1 MLIYHLILDHVTT
14 QPQILSGLLSP
25 KGLNTQLH
33 FKVRWSCAMLPAY
46 PSKLISG
53 CFPFLHFPPATWLV
67 LLFPASL
74 NVSPFLPAG
83 ITHPLPQTLFS
94 LAPSHST
101 DLTWMICSER
111 ISLTMILLKQLLSWY
126 VLLKPH
132 SCFLLALKTICN
144 YLFVN
149 KQVLFYFV
157 KQILL
162 YFVLSL
168 FPTKIQCCE
177 GRGCVWLV
185 KNCFLPHFHVLS
197 AYTVPS
203 S

>member
-1 MLIYHLILDHVTT
+1 MASLSKGTKYPTPFQGPLILCHAPCLPFQTH
-14 QPQILSGLLSP
+14 LWLLPFPS
-25 KGLNTQLH
+25 
-33 FKVRWSCAMLPAY
+33 LPSSNLA
-46 PSKLISG
+46 
-53 CFPFLHFPPATWLV
+53 CFVVSSFLECKPFLT
-67 LLFPASL
+67 
-74 NVSPFLPAG
+74 G
-83 ITHPLPQTLFS
+83 ITYPLPQTLFS
-94 LAPSHST
+94 LAPSHSI

-111 ISLTMILLKQLLSWY
+111 ISLTMIFLKQLLSWY

-157 KQILL
+157 KQTLF